1 MSKLKITNID
11 NESGDHFKLLSAVG
25 DKAIAQKIGN
35 SLNSYVDVKLTSSQ
49 LDTLAAT
56 PVSLIAAP
64 GSGKITI
71 VNKVVG
77 FLDFNSAAYAGSSEV
92 LSIRYTDGSGAAI
105 CSFQEAG
112 FLEATADK
120 YEIPA
125 IIDVLPVANAA
136 IVATANADLTTG
148 DSPIYLRIY
157 YTVLDLADLGAA
169 E

>member
-25 DKAIAQKIGN
+25 DKTIAVNLGN
-35 SLNSYVDVKLTSSQ
+35 TIRSYVDVKLTSAQ
-49 LDTLAAT
+49 LDTLNAT

-64 GSGKITI
+64 GAGKVII
-71 VNKVVG
+71 VDKVVG
-77 FLDFNSAAYAGSSEV
+77 FLDYNSAAYAGSSEV
-92 LSIRYTDGSGAAI
+92 LSIRYTNGSGATI

-112 FLEATADK
+112 FLEATADT
-120 YEIPA
+120 YEVPA

-136 IVATANADLTTG
+136 IVAAANADLTSG
-148 DSPIYLRIY
+148 NSPIYLRLY
-157 YTVLDLADLGAA
+157 YTVLDLADLGSA